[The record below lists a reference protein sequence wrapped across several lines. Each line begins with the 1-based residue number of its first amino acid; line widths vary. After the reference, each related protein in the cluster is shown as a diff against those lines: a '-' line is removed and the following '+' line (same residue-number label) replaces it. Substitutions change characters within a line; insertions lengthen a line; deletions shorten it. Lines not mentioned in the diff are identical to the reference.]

1 MSVGIGQYNNV
12 HKIMMLIGKVNMNEA
27 QNSFENFSKMVRV
40 KCPELLRSHT
50 QESKPAFP

>member
-12 HKIMMLIGKVNMNEA
+12 HKIMMLIGKVNINEA

-40 KCPELLRSHT
+40 KCPELLRPHT